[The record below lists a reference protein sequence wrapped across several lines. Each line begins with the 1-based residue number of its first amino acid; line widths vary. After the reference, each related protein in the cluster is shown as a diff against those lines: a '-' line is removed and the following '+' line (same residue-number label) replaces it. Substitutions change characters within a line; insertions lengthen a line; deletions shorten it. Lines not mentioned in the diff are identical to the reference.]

1 MSLGSSRSISSE
13 DGDKAVFFN
22 GVLIAY
28 YNAAT
33 DEPNVLSFVES
44 VADNLS
50 SASGANIKKAKIDK
64 APDFVHWEQSKQVE
78 NILWPNKQLNLLFLI
93 FFSNRAE
100 FSTINI
106 HNSLS
111 LDR

>member
-1 MSLGSSRSISSE
+1 MDLCSISAE

-28 YNAAT
+28 YKAAT

-78 NILWPNKQLNLLFLI
+78 NILWPNETAKPPI
-93 FFSNRAE
+93 SDFFSPIE
-100 FSTINI
+100 L
-106 HNSLS
+106 NSQP
-111 LDR
+111 

>member
-1 MSLGSSRSISSE
+1 MDLCSISSE

-64 APDFVHWEQSKQVE
+64 APDFVHWEQS
-78 NILWPNKQLNLLFLI
+78 ILWPNKTAKPPI
-93 FFSNRAE
+93 SDFFSPIE
-100 FSTINI
+100 L
-106 HNSLS
+106 NSQP
-111 LDR
+111 